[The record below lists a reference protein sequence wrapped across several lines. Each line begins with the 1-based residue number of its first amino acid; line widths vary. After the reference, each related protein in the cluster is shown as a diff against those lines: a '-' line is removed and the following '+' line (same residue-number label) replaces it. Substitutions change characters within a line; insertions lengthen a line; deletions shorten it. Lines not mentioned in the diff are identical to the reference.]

1 VSRPR
6 RLLERRS
13 VRFLAAFVLTTAIA
27 GAAFAYF
34 SSIGRGSGTA
44 SVGQVAPPT
53 GVVAT
58 ARNNST
64 TLGPAPVTVTWNAPA
79 SGATPTGYRVVRDDG
94 SMKTTLSCTTSP
106 CSDTT
111 VTDGTYTYH
120 VTSLFGDSWT
130 SSAADSNQI
139 QVQNQQTTSTHL
151 ASSDSPSVAGEQVT
165 YTATVSTG
173 SGTPTASV
181 TFKDGT
187 STITCESGSS
197 SFNGTTAT
205 CKVTYSSVTGGS
217 PHAITAVYSGDG
229 NYLGSTSNE
238 VDQIVNQ
245 ASTTTAVASNH
256 NPAVTGQSVTYTA
269 TISVTAPGSGTPTGT
284 VNFKDGGTTIT
295 GCGTQTISGGQAT
308 CTVAGGYTASG
319 GSHTITAVYSGDT
332 NFNGSTSSNLSQ
344 TVNPAATS
352 TALASNNNPSV
363 TGQSVTYTAT
373 ISVTAPGS
381 GTPTGTVNFKDG
393 GTTITGCGTQTISG
407 GQATCTVA
415 GGYTA
420 SGGSHTITAVY
431 SGDTNFNGSTSS
443 NLSQTVNP
451 AATSTALASNN
462 NPSVTGQ
469 SVTYTATISVT
480 APGSGTPTGTVN
492 FKDGGTTITGCG
504 TQTIS
509 GGQATCTTSYAS
521 AGSHTITAVYSGD
534 TNFNGSTSSNLTQ
547 SVNIFA
553 GIDFVKTGPAGG
565 TLSCNYASI
574 TAVTCSLTGLGNGG
588 ATVTGNIRLINASHN
603 AFTNTGSSI
612 SVNYSLSGQAS
623 GLTPASPQSIA
634 TGSSST
640 PSLSFTMS
648 NGSNKTATLTGT
660 VTLNGATYTVTLTAS
675 S

>member
-1 VSRPR
+1 MSRPR

-407 GQATCTVA
+407 GQATCT
-415 GGYTA
+415 
-420 SGGSHTITAVY
+420 
-431 SGDTNFNGSTSS
+431 
-443 NLSQTVNP
+443 
-451 AATSTALASNN
+451 
-462 NPSVTGQ
+462 
-469 SVTYTATISVT
+469 
-480 APGSGTPTGTVN
+480 
-492 FKDGGTTITGCG
+492 
-504 TQTIS
+504 
-509 GGQATCTTSYAS
+509 TSYAS